1 MFTLGISNFLL
12 SLGQCY
18 SNILHGAS
26 AEKYSSTNIQMDE
39 NIRDTLFPNLS
50 IFKMDQDC
58 AYNYWFEAFF

>member
-26 AEKYSSTNIQMDE
+26 AEKYSSTNIQIDE

-50 IFKMDQDC
+50 IFKMGGLIFK
-58 AYNYWFEAFF
+58 AEN